1 MSKAAYI
8 KTKKNVVGMRNDT
21 AILGGTHV
29 HADIPVNQ
37 KAFYMK

>member
-1 MSKAAYI
+1 MTAYI
-8 KTKKNVVGMRNDT
+8 KTKKNVVGMRNNS

-29 HADIPVNQ
+29 HANMPVKQ